1 MPGERNPQREDP
13 ELVRRLTRPS
23 GGEASEELQEGFPT
37 VRTPIR
43 VDGTCEAC
51 GERVTDVRSHPCCS
65 TPAPDPREEA
75 EGEDVDW
82 FRCDRCDRACAEAAY
97 TDGETRLCG
106 PCAGEVNQPAPAS
119 SLPPDA
125 TAGAEEDE
133 HRRLDEA
140 VAYSLAHYGPGSSVT
155 RDEYLMA
162 REIQRLRAVTG
173 DTETREGA

>member
-23 GGEASEELQEGFPT
+23 GGEASERCPY
-37 VRTPIR
+37 
-43 VDGTCEAC
+43 C
-51 GERVTDVRSHPCCS
+51 GGEESCPGGNGVTAPVVCASCGCPWPYDS
-65 TPAPDPREEA
+65 PAPDPREEA